1 MSDPWFLADPGRF
14 GATSLSENVILSPY
28 ILLLVAGGVAPQMW
42 LQPGEARPG
51 DAVLVR
57 VYGGTEAP
65 EGELNGKALD
75 FAPLGDGW
83 VAIFGLS
90 VDQAKASL
98 PLWVRV
104 ATKEGEVELDGSLEV
119 KEPNFPAREL
129 TVSKKFTS
137 PDKKAKKRM
146 RDDQRAFDKAFA
158 QDFEPP
164 RFTENFAM
172 PRPSVTTAPFGD
184 LRMFNGKKKSQHFGE
199 DLDGAIGN
207 PAYASNDGVVVM
219 ARECFG
225 SGNTILIHH
234 GLGLYTAYFHLSKL
248 MARVGDKLKR
258 GQQLGL
264 VGKTG
269 RVTGPHLHFGAKL
282 EGRWVNPESVL
293 RLDFVGPRPARL
305 PATGALNAAVP

>member
-1 MSDPWFLADPGRF
+1 VPLLPQ
-14 GATSLSENVILSPY
+14 
-28 ILLLVAGGVAPQMW
+28 LLLALSGAASPEMW

-75 FAPLGDGW
+75 FAPQGDGW
-83 VAIFGLS
+83 VALYALS
-90 VDQAKASL
+90 VDQAKANL
-98 PLWVRV
+98 RLWSRV
-104 ATKEGEVELDGSLEV
+104 ATKEGEVELEGTLEV

-137 PDKKAKKRM
+137 PDKKSKKRM

-164 RFTENFAM
+164 RFTQNFAM
-172 PRPSVTTAPFGD
+172 PRPAVTTAPFGD
-184 LRMFNGKKKSQHFGE
+184 LRMFNGKKKSQHFGQ
-199 DLDGAIGN
+199 DLDGAIGD

-219 ARECFG
+219 VRECFG
-225 SGNTILIHH
+225 SGNTVLIHH
-234 GLGLYTAYFHLSKL
+234 GLSLYTAYFHLSKF
-248 MARVGDKLKR
+248 MVKVGEKVHQ

-293 RLDFVGPRPARL
+293 RLDFAGPRPSRL
-305 PATGALNAAVP
+305 AATGALNAAVP